1 MRDQGKFIGGLL
13 VGAAV
18 MYLFDPDRGARRRA
32 LVRDQAGHARHK
44 LGDGLEATARD
55 LGNRAKGTAAELRSR
70 FRQEAVDDTILQE
83 RVRSALGHA
92 VSHPGAI
99 EVSVSDGRVTLQGSV
114 LEQEL
119 DKLLS
124 AVGGVAGVSDVVNEL
139 EAHQQPGNVPPLRGG
154 RSRRTTG

>member
-13 VGAAV
+13 VGAAI
-18 MYLFDPDRGARRRA
+18 MYLLDPDRGGRRRA
-32 LVRDQAGHARHK
+32 LVRDQAARARNK
-44 LGDGLEATARD
+44 LGDGLDATARD
-55 LGNRAKGTAAELRSR
+55 LGNRARGTAAELRSR
-70 FRQEAVDDTILQE
+70 FRREVVDDTILHE
-83 RVRSALGHA
+83 RVRSEIGHA

-124 AVGGVAGVSDVVNEL
+124 TAGQVRGVSEVINEL
-139 EAHQQPGNVPPLRGG
+139 TVHREPGDTPSLQGGASRG
-154 RSRRTTG
+154 TTG